1 MRAWRMTVRSIHVK
15 AKKKMGGTNIPVRYL
30 VGDQEIGQANIWVDV
45 SEEYYVIEP
54 QELKS
59 NPLIGETLDLS
70 QVEFK
75 VYQIIYNLDKGEK
88 TTFEVPAEELR
99 FWAKYDDN
107 AWIRTDEGDE
117 YTLPVLKEKEPGE
130 PA

>member
-1 MRAWRMTVRSIHVK
+1 M
-15 AKKKMGGTNIPVRYL
+15 
-30 VGDQEIGQANIWVDV
+30 
-45 SEEYYVIEP
+45 IEP

-75 VYQIIYNLDKGEK
+75 VYQVIYNPDKGEK

-117 YTLPVLKEKEPGE
+117 YTLHGSEKKRNLGNQAKCHCGDEFCG
-130 PA
+130 